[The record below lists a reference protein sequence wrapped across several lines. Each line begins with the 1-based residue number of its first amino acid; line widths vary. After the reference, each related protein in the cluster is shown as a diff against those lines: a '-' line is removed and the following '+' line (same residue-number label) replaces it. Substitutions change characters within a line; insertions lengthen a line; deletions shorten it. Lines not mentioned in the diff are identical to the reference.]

1 MQMKQILLGLSLILC
16 VITFV
21 AGTAA
26 ASSQQQAQ
34 HAVVRY
40 PVNAVTTRPLRFVP
54 ELPDVVHDVR
64 KLERKML
71 PNRLGSADNPQA
83 DAVQD
88 ASSGPSVAAIGASFD
103 GLDNRNGVLPPDTVG
118 VIGPNHFVQMT
129 NLSFAVYDRS
139 GGVLYGPV
147 NSNTLWNPLGGVC
160 ATNNDGDPIVLYDQ
174 AADRWLA
181 SQFALPNYPRGPF
194 YQCIAVSQTGDPTGA
209 WHLYTYLISNT
220 QLNDYPKF
228 GVWPDGYY
236 MSINQYKCK
245 VIGCTWAGQG
255 VVAFE
260 RDKMLSGD
268 STARMLSFDLFSTD
282 SNLGGM
288 LPADWDGVIP
298 PPTGAP
304 NNFVQLDDDSWG
316 YSPDQLQIWN
326 FHVDWSNTANSSF
339 SLAQTIPTANFDSNL
354 CGYARNCIPQPS
366 GVKVDALSDRLMYRL
381 QYRNFGSDQAP
392 DQVLVT
398 NHTVD
403 VGSNHA
409 GVRWYDLR
417 NTGSGWSVK
426 QQGTYAP
433 DSDHRWMGS
442 VAMNGAGDIGLGYSI
457 ASTTTY
463 PSIRFTGRLNSDT
476 LGQMTQG
483 EGTIVN
489 GGGSQSH
496 STGRWGDYS
505 TMSVD
510 PVDDCTFW
518 YTQEYYSVNS
528 SAGWK
533 TRIGSFKLAV
543 CDSDGDGLSDSVE
556 NQIGTNPNLADTD
569 GDGISDYDELNRD
582 GDSTNYTQGV
592 DTDPGSDPN
601 TGIDPNVADPKDTDA
616 DGFTD
621 GEEDLYNS
629 DPLLVTDTPANGDVN
644 EDGTVDV
651 ADILVTV
658 QIALGMIPDPTPA
671 QIIRADVAPLVNG
684 IPARDM
690 EINAGDILRVQTLA
704 LMH

>member
-1 MQMKQILLGLSLILC
+1 
-16 VITFV
+16 
-21 AGTAA
+21 
-26 ASSQQQAQ
+26 
-34 HAVVRY
+34 
-40 PVNAVTTRPLRFVP
+40 
-54 ELPDVVHDVR
+54 VVHDAR

-83 DAVQD
+83 GAVQD
-88 ASSGPSVAAIGASFD
+88 ASGGPSVATTGTSFD
-103 GLDNRNGVLPPDTVG
+103 GLGNRNGVLPPDTVG

-147 NSNTLWNPLGGVC
+147 NSNTLWSPLGGVC

-174 AADRWLA
+174 TADRWLA

-209 WHLYTYLISNT
+209 WHLYTYLISDT
-220 QLNDYPKF
+220 KLNDYPKF

-236 MSINQYKCK
+236 MSINQFNCK

-282 SNLGGM
+282 SSLGGM
-288 LPADWDGVIP
+288 LPADWNGAIP

-316 YSPDQLQIWN
+316 YSPDQLQIWS
-326 FHVDWSNTANSSF
+326 FHVDWSSTANSSF

-354 CGYARNCIPQPS
+354 CGYARDCIPQPG
-366 GVKVDALSDRLMYRL
+366 GVKVDAISDRLMYRL
-381 QYRNFGSDQAP
+381 QYRNFGSAQAP

-403 VGSNHA
+403 VGSDHA
-409 GVRWYDLR
+409 GVRWYELR
-417 NTGSGWSVK
+417 NTGSGWSIN

-442 VAMNGAGDIGLGYSI
+442 VAMNGAGDIGLGYSVS
-457 ASTTTY
+457 STTTY

-476 LGQMTQG
+476 PGQMTQG

-496 STGRWGDYS
+496 SSGRWGDYS

-528 SAGWK
+528 SVGWK
-533 TRIGSFKLAV
+533 TRIGSFKLAD
-543 CDSDGDGLSDSVE
+543 CDSDGDGVPDSSDNCPALPNAGQE
-556 NQIGTNPNLADTD
+556 NNDGDAEGDVCDDDDDNDGTPDTADAFPLDSSEDTDTDSDGIGNNADTD
-569 GDGISDYDELNRD
+569 DDGDGYPDDLEITVGTDPLDELSTFLD
-582 GDSTNYTQGV
+582 VAGD
-592 DTDPGSDPN
+592 
-601 TGIDPNVADPKDTDA
+601 I
-616 DGFTD
+616 
-621 GEEDLYNS
+621 
-629 DPLLVTDTPANGDVN
+629 NGD
-644 EDGTVDV
+644 G
-651 ADILVTV
+651 
-658 QIALGMIPDPTPA
+658 Q
-671 QIIRADVAPLVNG
+671 
-684 IPARDM
+684 
-690 EINAGDILRVQTLA
+690 INAGDLVLGARILTGLHIPTVAEQARFDIAPLSGGIPLQDGNNNAGDYLILQRLVSGNISF
-704 LMH
+704 